1 LSRDVQRMSAPG
13 QPDFTLSPAEA
24 EAEARRNLIALS
36 SAVAVNGTFVDLQAE
51 GDQTVGSAP

>member
-1 LSRDVQRMSAPG
+1 MSAPG